1 MAALGIWIIGMVEYD
16 YKDEIQDIKAE
27 IDFNLS
33 KRETLIYE
41 DVCYGEKAVKLEN
54 IKEIEGLLEKMIK

>member
-1 MAALGIWIIGMVEYD
+1 MVEYD